1 MSTTVTSTR
10 WPEALYFALAL
21 VGLAG
26 TWAQGV
32 GYLDLGFL
40 GGTVQFWKDVFA
52 TPSSIFLSVDI
63 LVLAAA
69 IFLWMFG
76 ESRRTGVAP
85 GWTWACYLAS
95 MLVAI
100 SFAVPLFMAFR
111 ERRLRLRRAQEQA
124 IPRGSDLIGIA
135 IAVALAVV
143 AAAYSLGHV
152 A

>member
-1 MSTTVTSTR
+1 MSTTVRIER
-10 WPEALYFALAL
+10 WPEILYFTLAL

-40 GGTVQFWKDVFA
+40 GGTLRFWKDVFS
-52 TPSSIFLSVDI
+52 TPSGIFLSVDI

-76 ESRRTGVAP
+76 ESRRSGIAP

-95 MLVAI
+95 MFVAI
-100 SFAVPLFMAFR
+100 SFAVPLFMGFR
-111 ERRLRLRRAQEQA
+111 ERHLRRRGVHGQA
-124 IPRGSDLIGIA
+124 VPAGTDLVGIA
-135 IAVALAVV
+135 IAVALAVA
-143 AAAYSLGHV
+143 AAAYSLGH
-152 A
+152 AA